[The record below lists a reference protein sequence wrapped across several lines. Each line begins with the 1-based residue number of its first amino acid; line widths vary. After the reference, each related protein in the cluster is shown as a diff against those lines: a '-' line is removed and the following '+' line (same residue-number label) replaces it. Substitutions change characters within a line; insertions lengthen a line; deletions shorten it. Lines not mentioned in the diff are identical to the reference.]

1 MDKGLPEESPLPEA
15 LNLSDAV
22 PGSPDCLAQ
31 SKRRLYGWNTIY
43 FAWKKGIPVDVF
55 PIK

>member
-1 MDKGLPEESPLPEA
+1 MLMSVVGVEHIGNPTNMPARIILA
-15 LNLSDAV
+15 
-22 PGSPDCLAQ
+22 PDCLAQ